1 MSVLIAPE
9 TPYGKELWK
18 FDHPRGMTHPSDPTV
33 KGVSAPHFEP
43 YPAMLYKVVSSNPWK
58 FEGAIVKDE
67 GEQRNFESRGFVA
80 GGQGAAVDAYKA
92 YKQEMAELAAA
103 RNYEDRNMSDNAKA
117 ERDAVEQASSSHL
130 GEIPETAIRRGPGR
144 PRKEPE

>member
-58 FEGAIVKDE
+58 FEGAIVKGYPSNDT
-67 GEQRNFESRGFVA
+67 
-80 GGQGAAVDAYKA
+80 
-92 YKQEMAELAAA
+92 ELAVMKNVKAVG
-103 RNYEDRNMSDNAKA
+103 YAK
-117 ERDAVEQASSSHL
+117 
-130 GEIPETAIRRGPGR
+130 
-144 PRKEPE
+144 